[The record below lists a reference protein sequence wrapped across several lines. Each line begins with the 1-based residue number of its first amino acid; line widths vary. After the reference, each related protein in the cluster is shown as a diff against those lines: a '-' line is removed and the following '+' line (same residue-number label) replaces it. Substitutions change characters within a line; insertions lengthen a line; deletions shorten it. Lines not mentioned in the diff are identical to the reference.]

1 MSPGVRSRQPPTRR
15 GSDGKPRCS
24 PAWRCARRWVFK
36 CVGVPGII
44 QQILAGAAAGSR
56 VVIAGLC
63 MQEDRFEPTFG
74 ILKEIDLIFSQYYMS
89 SQGLQVSQIAS
100 GLGYSE
106 QSSYTRACRRW
117 FGESRASLW
126 PASAP
131 KTRLW

>member
-1 MSPGVRSRQPPTRR
+1 MVFESSVCPESFSRSLPARPPVR
-15 GSDGKPRCS
+15 G
-24 PAWRCARRWVFK
+24 
-36 CVGVPGII
+36 
-44 QQILAGAAAGSR
+44 

-89 SQGLQVSQIAS
+89 SQGLQVAQIAS

-117 FGESRASLW
+117 FGVSPRQLVA
-126 PASAP
+126 
-131 KTRLW
+131 RLRSSENEALVGR